1 MSKTLLFHDDMDMQ
15 NRIFN
20 GNLIKNGGT
29 LFLFVGIHVLW
40 TPPSCLVNVNM
51 VKTINLTSK

>member
-15 NRIFN
+15 NQVFN

-40 TPPSCLVNVNM
+40 TPPSCPMNVNL
-51 VKTINLTSK
+51 VKNSI